1 MIYLDYAATTPLARE
16 VREAMEPYL
25 GDRFGNP
32 SSVHRLGQEA
42 VSALDRSR
50 ETIARAMGAEFHG
63 VIFTGS
69 ATEANNLALRGA
81 VGKYAER
88 VARETG
94 AARRAQLPKI
104 IISGIEHDSV
114 FETARDLECRGE
126 VELAILPVNRE
137 GVVSVKDLASL
148 LDDRTV
154 LASILYGSNEVGS
167 VQPIREIADL
177 LRSRRLP
184 KSRYPLLHTDAVQA
198 FAYLS
203 SSLPDL
209 GADLVTISGHKLCGP
224 KGVGALIVRSDG
236 EKPGCLLT
244 PIVTGGSQEYG
255 VRAGTE
261 SVAAIVGFAA
271 AVGRARERRDRA
283 RETVALLSE
292 FARREAARLDPAIE
306 VNGPREPSHA
316 LPHIISLRFP
326 GRLAEPAVLKLDS
339 AGIAVSAGSAC
350 SARAMK
356 PSRVLLAMGRS
367 EREARE
373 SIRISFGEETTEEE
387 IARALRIASES

>member
-1 MIYLDYAATTPLARE
+1 MIYLDYAATTPLAKE
-16 VREAMEPYL
+16 AREAMEPYL
-25 GDRFGNP
+25 GERFGNP

-42 VSALDRSR
+42 VGALDRSR
-50 ETIARAMGAEFHG
+50 ETVARAMGAEFHG

-69 ATEANNLALRGA
+69 ATEANNLALRGVVRNCAELATREAGA
-81 VGKYAER
+81 VP
-88 VARETG
+88 
-94 AARRAQLPKI
+94 RAHTPKI
-104 IISGIEHDSV
+104 IISAIEHDSV
-114 FETARDLECRGE
+114 FETARDLERRGE
-126 VELAILPVNRE
+126 VELAILPVNGE
-137 GVVSVKDLASL
+137 GVISTKNLASL

-154 LASILYGSNEVGS
+154 LVSILYGSNEVGS
-167 VQPIREIADL
+167 VQPIRELADL
-177 LRSRRLP
+177 LRFRRPP
-184 KSRYPLLHTDAVQA
+184 KSRYPLFHTDAVQA

-236 EKPGCLLT
+236 EKSRRLLA

-255 VRAGTE
+255 LRAGTE

-271 AVGRARERRDRA
+271 AVERARARRDGA
-283 RETVALLSE
+283 RKKVGRLAE
-292 FARREAARLDPAIE
+292 FARAEAARLDPAIE
-306 VNGPREPSHA
+306 VNSPRDPAHA
-316 LPHIISLRFP
+316 LPHIVNLRFP
-326 GRLAEPAVLKLDS
+326 GRLAELIVLALDR

-350 SARAMK
+350 SARAMR

-387 IARALRIASES
+387 VARALRIVSES